1 RRQQQRSRRS
11 AVQPRHH
18 AAAYQRSKSR
28 SGPRRRQARGR
39 FGEPKVDLADLML
52 LSRQMHILLKA
63 GVPIIRALS
72 GLHESATNPT
82 LRRTIA
88 EVRESLESG
97 NELSQALRRH
107 PKVFPAFMV
116 SLVRVGEVTGLLD
129 EVFMRLSE
137 SLASEKK

>member
-1 RRQQQRSRRS
+1 
-11 AVQPRHH
+11 
-18 AAAYQRSKSR
+18 AAGRPGGKR
-28 SGPRRRQARGR
+28 GGPRR
-39 FGEPKVDLADLML
+39 ETHVDLADHML
-52 LSRQMHILLKA
+52 RSRQMHIRLKA
-63 GVPIIRALS
+63 GVPLIRALS

-129 EVFMRLSE
+129 EVFMRLYE
-137 SLASEKK
+137 FFAFEKKMGDDIRTALRYPTMVIIALAVAMF